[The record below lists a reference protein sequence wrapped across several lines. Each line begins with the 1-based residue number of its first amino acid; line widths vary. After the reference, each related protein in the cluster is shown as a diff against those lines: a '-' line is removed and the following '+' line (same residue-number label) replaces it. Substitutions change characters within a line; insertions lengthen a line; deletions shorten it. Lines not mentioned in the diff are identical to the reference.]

1 MQKQITPFIL
11 APFRKNLFELESK
24 INPAYADSNAIDVL
38 GATDR
43 PVLIIH
49 SMDDSTVSY
58 KANLERV
65 SRELIEKTNIEYLLV
80 AGSGHSPHY
89 TASAFAYKEAFFK
102 DLKRARKSG
111 VLSTDEQ
118 KAEFVDLYDWCAM
131 TEQNEDVWNKIFKF
145 LDK

>member
-1 MQKQITPFIL
+1 MQT
-11 APFRKNLFELESK
+11 
-24 INPAYADSNAIDVL
+24 NPAFADSNAIDVL

-43 PVLIIH
+43 PVFIIH

-58 KANLERV
+58 KSNIQAV

-80 AGSGHSPHY
+80 NGSGHSPHF
-89 TASAFAYKEAFFK
+89 TPSAFAYKEAFFR

-111 VLSTDEQ
+111 NLDTPEQ
-118 KAEFVDLYDWCAM
+118 REAFVDMYDWYAM
-131 TEQNEDVWNKIFKF
+131 TEQNEEVWNKIFKF